1 MRIHLYGGLV
11 CFWYLL
17 VFGISSLS
25 FNHPGWIPSALGQA
39 SHWEHSVAL
48 PDLSSEDLKL
58 AEAIQRELD
67 LIGWVLP
74 WTLDRRPSG
83 DLRFELHRPG
93 RQYVITTD
101 RSSGRVQVEERT
113 AGAASILN
121 FLHGSN
127 GGVPGS
133 RFLHLWGLYTEIT
146 TGLVLLLA
154 VSGVVL
160 WARRTR
166 NRGTALLIL
175 GVSSVASLAL
185 MAWMCFV
192 G

>member
-25 FNHPGWIPSALGQA
+25 FNHPGLIPSALGRA

-48 PDLSSEDLKL
+48 TDLSLDELKL

-101 RSSGRVQVEERT
+101 RAAGRVQVEERT

-127 GGVPGS
+127 DGVPGT

-160 WARRTR
+160 WTRRSR
-166 NRGTALLIL
+166 NRGTALLVL
-175 GVSSVASLAL
+175 SVSTAASLAL